1 MNSNR
6 MVFAVA
12 GTFIVVTLSLG
23 HWVHSYWHFFT
34 AFIGVML
41 FQSAFTKFCP
51 MDILFR
57 KLGVTPGPLFTL

>member
-6 MVFAVA
+6 MVLAVA
-12 GTFIVVTLSLG
+12 GTFIFSSVMLG
-23 HWVHSYWHFFT
+23 HWLHPYWFYFT
-34 AFIGVML
+34 AFIGLML

-57 KLGVTPGPLFTL
+57 KLGIKSGPMFN